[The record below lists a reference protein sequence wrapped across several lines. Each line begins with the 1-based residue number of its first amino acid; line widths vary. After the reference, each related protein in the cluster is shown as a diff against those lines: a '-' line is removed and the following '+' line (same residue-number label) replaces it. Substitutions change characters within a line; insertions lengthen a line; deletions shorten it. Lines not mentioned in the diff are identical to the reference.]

1 MPLTTETTTFTRDVL
16 GRYISNTLQEAL
28 DSTTGGGKP
37 FDVIVIGG
45 GSFGGVF
52 AHRLFNLDSR
62 LRQHRILVLEG
73 GPFLV
78 PEHVQNLPTIGDI
91 FPEVKKVPWKN
102 APATPG
108 LTFPGLAFCMAG
120 RSLFWGG
127 WSPQLTTS
135 ELAAWP
141 AEVVKD
147 FHDAYFNEARRQIG
161 TDTPNDFIFGNLH
174 DKLRDRLFTGI
185 GGVTHRF
192 GINAADDLEAPLAVV
207 SAAERAGTFPI
218 NKFSAMPLLMDA
230 ARKSFVESLKLGGGD
245 RDKRLMIVPNCTV
258 QQLELTGNQVT
269 LVKTSLGDITVPT
282 NGAVVIALGTIESTR
297 LALRSFPNANH
308 LIGCN
313 LMAHLRSNFTMR
325 IPRRSLTVPPD
336 RLYASTLFV
345 KGKSGNGHFHLQITA
360 SAAGPNE
367 TNSEAELF
375 RKVPDLDTLD
385 QFDLND
391 EFVVITLRGI
401 GEMTPERTAGAKNR
415 VDLVTAPSGTQGAPT
430 QKAQVALAESP
441 TDTLLWKDLDA
452 MTDEVANVLAGGQ
465 PYEVLFNGYKQVV
478 PGQAGKEVFDVFP
491 HGTRHDNLGTTHHEA
506 GTLWMDA
513 DPNKGV
519 TDVWGRVHEVP
530 NAWIAGPALFPSVGS
545 PNPMLTGV
553 ALARRAAERMFEKPI
568 IVAPHAPVTLFDGAT
583 LNGWVQAGPGSF
595 VVDNGMLRTQGG
607 LGMLWYSPAQ
617 FRDFELSID
626 WKITQTGDNS
636 GIFVRFPDPNG
647 DPFNAVREGYE
658 VQIDDIGNP
667 DGAPIHKT
675 GAIYDVEPPLA
686 LSSNPPGTWNNYVI
700 RVVGQTYNVTLN
712 GTPVIADFTG
722 NRSARGFIGLQNHLP
737 KDVVFFRNIIVTP
750 L

>member
-1 MPLTTETTTFTRDVL
+1 MPLGTENTTFARDVF
-16 GRYISNTLQEAL
+16 GRYICNTLQEAL
-28 DSTTGGGKP
+28 DSTSGGGKP

-78 PEHVQNLPTIGDI
+78 PEHVQNLPTIGDL
-91 FPEVKKVPWKN
+91 FPEVKKVPWQN
-102 APATPG
+102 APASPN
-108 LTFPGLAFCMAG
+108 LTFPGLAFCLAG

-127 WSPQLTTS
+127 WSPQLTPS
-135 ELAAWP
+135 ELADWP

-161 TDTPNDFIFGNLH
+161 TDAPNDFIFGPLH

-185 GGVTHRF
+185 GSVTNRF
-192 GINAADDLEAPLAVV
+192 GINAPGDLEAPLAVV
-207 SAAERAGTFPI
+207 SASVRAGTFPI

-230 ARKSFVESLKLGGGD
+230 ARKAWVESNSDDKT
-245 RDKRLMIVPNCTV
+245 KRLMIVPNCTV
-258 QQLELTGNQVT
+258 QQLGLTGNQVT
-269 LVKTSLGDITVPT
+269 LVKTSLGDITVPA

-297 LALRSFPNANH
+297 LALRSFPNASN

-325 IPRRSLTVPPD
+325 LPRRSLAVPPD

-375 RKVPDLDTLD
+375 RKVPDIDTLD
-385 QFDLND
+385 RFDLND
-391 EFVVITLRGI
+391 EFIVITLRGI
-401 GEMTPERTAGAKNR
+401 GEMTPERKTGSKNR
-415 VDLVTAPSGTQGAPT
+415 VDLVTAASGTQGAPT
-430 QKAQVALAESP
+430 QKAQVTLIPSATDALVWE
-441 TDTLLWKDLDA
+441 DLDT
-452 MTDEVANVLAGGQ
+452 MTDEVAKALAGGG

-478 PGQAGKEVFDVFP
+478 PGQAGKEARDVFP
-491 HGTRHDNLGTTHHEA
+491 HANRHDNLGTTHHEA
-506 GTLWMDA
+506 GPLWMDA

-519 TDVWGRVHEVP
+519 TDLWGRVHEVP

-568 IVAPHAPVTLFDGAT
+568 IVAPHALVTLFDGAT
-583 LNGWVQAGPGSF
+583 LNGWVQAGPGNF
-595 VVDNGMLRTQGG
+595 VVDSGALRTQGG
-607 LGMLWYSPAQ
+607 LGLLWYSLAQ
-617 FRDFELSID
+617 FRDFELSLD

-658 VQIDDIGNP
+658 IQIDDLGNP
-667 DGAPIHKT
+667 DGAMIHKT
-675 GAIYDVEPPLA
+675 GAIYDAQPPLA
-686 LSSNPPGTWNNYVI
+686 LPSNTPSNWNTYVI

-712 GTPVIADFTG
+712 GTPVITNFTG
-722 NRSARGFIGLQNHLP
+722 NRSTRGFIGLQNHLP
-737 KDVVFFRNIIVTP
+737 KDVVFFRNINVTP

>member
-1 MPLTTETTTFTRDVL
+1 MPLTTESTTFTRDVF
-16 GRYISNTLQEAL
+16 GRYTCNTLQEAL
-28 DSTTGGGKP
+28 DSTAGGGKP

-52 AHRLFNLDSR
+52 AHHLFNIDSR

-78 PEHVQNLPTIGDI
+78 PEHVQNLPTIGDL
-91 FPEVKKVPWKN
+91 FPEVKKVPWQN
-102 APATPG
+102 APASPN
-108 LTFPGLAFCMAG
+108 LTFPGLAFCLGG

-127 WSPQLTTS
+127 WSPQLTPS
-135 ELAAWP
+135 ELADWP
-141 AEVVKD
+141 GEVVKD
-147 FHDAYFNEARRQIG
+147 FNDAYFLEARRQIG
-161 TDTPNDFIFGNLH
+161 TDATNDFIFGPLHTNL
-174 DKLRDRLFTGI
+174 RARLFAGI
-185 GGVTHRF
+185 GGVSDRF
-192 GINAADDLEAPLAVV
+192 GINTPDDLEAPLAVT
-207 SAAERAGTFPI
+207 SSSFRAGTFPI

-230 ARKSFVESLKLGGGD
+230 ARKAWVESNGNDQK
-245 RDKRLMIVPNCTV
+245 KRLMIVPNCTV
-258 QQLELTGNQVT
+258 QQLGLTGNQVT
-269 LVKTSLGDITVPT
+269 LVKTNLGDITLPAS
-282 NGAVVIALGTIESTR
+282 GAVVISLGTIESTR
-297 LALRSFPNANH
+297 LALRSFPNASN

-313 LMAHLRSNFTMR
+313 LMAHVRSNFTMR
-325 IPRRSLTVPPD
+325 IPRQSLAVPPD
-336 RLYASTLFV
+336 KLYASTLFV

-375 RKVPDLDTLD
+375 RKVPDIDTLD
-385 QFDLND
+385 RFDLDD
-391 EFVVITLRGI
+391 EFVIITLRGI
-401 GEMTPERTAGAKNR
+401 GEMTPERKTGSKNR
-415 VDLVTAPSGTQGAPT
+415 VDLVTASSGTQSAST
-430 QKAQVALAESP
+430 QKAQVALNPSP
-441 TDTLLWKDLDA
+441 TDALLWEDLDN
-452 MTDEVANVLAGGQ
+452 MTDEVAKALAGNQ

-478 PGQAGKEVFDVFP
+478 PGQAGKEARDVFP
-491 HGTRHDNLGTTHHEA
+491 HTSRHDNLGTTHHEA

-530 NAWIAGPALFPSVGS
+530 NAWVAGPALFPSVGS

-583 LNGWVQAGPGSF
+583 LNGWVQAGPGNF
-595 VVDNGMLRTQGG
+595 VVDAGTLRSQNG
-607 LGMLWYSPAQ
+607 LGLLWYSLAQ

-636 GIFVRFPDPNG
+636 GIFIRFPDPNG

-658 VQIDDIGNP
+658 VQIDDIGDP
-667 DGAPIHKT
+667 DGAAFHKT
-675 GAIYDVEPPLA
+675 GAIYGVQAPLA
-686 LSSNPPGTWNNYVI
+686 FPSNAPTNWNNYVI
-700 RVVGQTYNVTLN
+700 RVIGQTYNVTLN
-712 GTPVIADFTG
+712 GTPVITNFTG

-737 KDVVFFRNIIVTP
+737 KDVVFFRNIVVTP